1 MAGMPGDLFSPGAED
16 QAGGG
21 LAGKL
26 YLPKMISG
34 GAAKEWFDR
43 QRSTIRPWAVFV
55 DQRRFSKPKNLG
67 ELCKR
72 LVKNVEHFQ
81 SNYIFVLL
89 GLILYCMSL
98 SRVCDACPCLVCVTR
113 ALSRVF
119 DMCPCLVS
127 PGREVTPAHQYGL
140 ASGVSFPFF
149 WLAGAGSAVFWVLG
163 ATIVLI
169 GSHAGFREIEGGDAD
184 DLLMEP
190 DSYLAVTPVTA
201 LPLTL
206 SCPPVSPPL
215 SSPPLSS
222 PVPLSLLLSPLLS
235 PSPLLSLSSPPLSC
249 PPLLSPLLTLSCPP
263 ISPPLS
269 SPVPLSSPLSS
280 HSLLSPYLSSSPVP
294 LSLLLSPLL
303 SPSPLPISS
312 PLASLLTL
320 SCPPISPPLLSP
332 YLLPLS
338 IFPLS
343 SPFPLS
349 ALSSSSLSPPHLM
362 TKAV

>member
-43 QRSTIRPWAVFV
+43 RRSTIRPWAVFV

-89 GLILYCMSL
+89 GLILYCIISSPMLLIALAVFLGAFYIIHLKTQESK
-98 SRVCDACPCLVCVTR
+98 LV
-113 ALSRVF
+113 L
-119 DMCPCLVS
+119 L
-127 PGREVTPAHQYGL
+127 GREVTPAHQYGL

-169 GSHAGFREIEGGDAD
+169 GSHAGFREIEGGDAN

-190 DSYLAVTPVTA
+190 V
-201 LPLTL
+201 
-206 SCPPVSPPL
+206 
-215 SSPPLSS
+215 
-222 PVPLSLLLSPLLS
+222 
-235 PSPLLSLSSPPLSC
+235 
-249 PPLLSPLLTLSCPP
+249 
-263 ISPPLS
+263 
-269 SPVPLSSPLSS
+269 
-280 HSLLSPYLSSSPVP
+280 
-294 LSLLLSPLL
+294 
-303 SPSPLPISS
+303 
-312 PLASLLTL
+312 
-320 SCPPISPPLLSP
+320 
-332 YLLPLS
+332 
-338 IFPLS
+338 
-343 SPFPLS
+343 
-349 ALSSSSLSPPHLM
+349 
-362 TKAV
+362 